1 MLTTVLTGETVQHLV
16 PVIALLGSMEL
27 TVAEVYSENTKLS
40 ITLSYIFHIIP
51 YTLPVC
57 LLENTVV
64 GINMCSV

>member
-1 MLTTVLTGETVQHLV
+1 VLTTVLTGETVHLV